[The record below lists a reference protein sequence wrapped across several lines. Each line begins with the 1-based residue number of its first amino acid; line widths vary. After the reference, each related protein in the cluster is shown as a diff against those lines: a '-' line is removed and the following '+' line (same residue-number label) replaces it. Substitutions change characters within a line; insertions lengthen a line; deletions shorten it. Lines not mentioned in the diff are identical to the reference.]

1 VAQDRNRY
9 EEALNKGHSY
19 IWDQQWPEAIQAF
32 ETAAKEFPQE
42 PAPYAGLGM
51 VYAELGQFRKALD
64 SYKTAARHSQGDIIH
79 LKPIA
84 ELQEQLGMLPQ
95 AGQTH
100 QAIGEIQLRLQK
112 IDEAVTHWLRATRL
126 DSHALLAH
134 QRLAA
139 VYQRQGQ
146 IPNAVHEYLAAA
158 RILQEQGQHDKAME
172 ACQTALRLDP
182 RHSEA
187 LTAVEFLQHGQ
198 TLPAPAELAAPLPAS
213 APPSSLVDSSWSDGE
228 AKEGSSSP
236 VQDAQRMAME
246 QLAEVIFDDSD
257 DDEETDFRGGLNKLE
272 RDALITQALDYQ
284 TRGMTNEAISAYERA
299 IAGGITG
306 AAAHFNLGLLLQEKM
321 RFEDAI
327 GEFEIS
333 VRDQHYR
340 LASHFALGESY
351 RGRGRIEKAIEHFIT
366 ALKIVDL
373 GTVQHDQ
380 ADRLIELYENL
391 ADSLLTKGE
400 SEQAIG
406 FTNSLVEF
414 LSHKGWED
422 KVKEA
427 RVRLDTLSGGRTM
440 ILGDILTAGSQYVL
454 ESLYLGQEYARRG
467 FYSSAIEET
476 YRAIQLSPDYLPA
489 HLQLGDLLSQQDRRE
504 AAVMKFLA
512 IGDTYRARSDVNG
525 AIFAY
530 ERAAEI
536 APLDLTLKGR
546 LIDLLKRHGD
556 IDRSLKHYI
565 AMGEAYYQL
574 AQVDKARESYQ
585 EALQLAPRGTPEK
598 KWRVQL
604 LRLIAD
610 IDVQR
615 FDWRR
620 ALSAYQELH
629 KEDPTNERVAIT
641 LVDLYYKVG
650 QPESGLRELDRYL
663 IYLVKSG
670 RGAKVE
676 GILNDMIQQRPT
688 DPGPVDRLIRLYTQR
703 KQVDKAIKLLDQLGE
718 AQLNAG
724 EMAKAVQTIE
734 RLLTLNPPNLT
745 DYQQLL
751 AELKR
756 Q

>member
-1 VAQDRNRY
+1 MRY
-9 EEALNKGHSY
+9 EEALNRGHSY
-19 IWDQQWPEAIQAF
+19 SWDQQWPEAIEAF
-32 ETAAKEFPQE
+32 RTAVKEFPQE

-51 VYAELGQFRKALD
+51 AYAELGQLSKALD
-64 SYKTAARHSQGDIIH
+64 NYKTAARYSKGDIIH

-84 ELQEQLGMLPQ
+84 ELQEQIGMSVE

-126 DSHALLAH
+126 APDALLSH
-134 QRLAA
+134 QRLAS

-146 IPNAVHEYLAAA
+146 TPNAVQEYLAMA
-158 RILQEQGQHDKAME
+158 RIFQMQGQSDKAME

-187 LTAVEFLQHGQ
+187 LTALEFLQHGH
-198 TLPAPAELAAPLPAS
+198 PLPEPTELPTPIPAS
-213 APPSSLVDSSWSDGE
+213 SPLGSLEENVWSGNDDKGD
-228 AKEGSSSP
+228 SSSP
-236 VQDAQRMAME
+236 VQDAQRKA
-246 QLAEVIFDDSD
+246 LAELAGVIFDESED
-257 DDEETDFRGGLNKLE
+257 DDEQDLGGIAKLE

-284 TRGMTNEAISAYERA
+284 TKGMVNEAISFYERA
-299 IAGGITG
+299 IAAGVTSP
-306 AAAHFNLGLLLQEKM
+306 AAHFNLGLLLQEKM
-321 RFEDAI
+321 RFDEAI
-327 GEFEIS
+327 REFETT
-333 VRDQHYR
+333 VKDPDFR

-373 GTVQHDQ
+373 DTVQHDQ

-400 SEQAIG
+400 SEQAVG
-406 FTNSLVEF
+406 FANSLVEF
-414 LSHKGWED
+414 LSRKGWKD
-422 KVKEA
+422 KVKDA
-427 RVRLDTLSGGRTM
+427 RTRLDSLSGGRTM
-440 ILGDILTAGSQYVL
+440 ILGDILTAGSQHVL
-454 ESLYLGQEYARRG
+454 ESLYLGQEYARRS

-489 HLQLGDLLSQQDRRE
+489 HMQLGDLLAQQNRPE
-504 AAVMKFLA
+504 AAVMKFMVV
-512 IGDTYRARSDVNG
+512 GDAYRARGDING

-530 ERAAEI
+530 ERSADI
-536 APLDLTLKGR
+536 SPMDLNLKGR

-556 IDRSLKHYI
+556 IDRSLEHYI
-565 AMGEAYYQL
+565 AMGEVYYQL

-585 EALQLAPRGTPEK
+585 EALKLAPRGAPEK
-598 KWRVQL
+598 KWRVRL

-610 IDVQR
+610 IDLQR

-620 ALSAYQELH
+620 ALAAYQELH
-629 KEDPTNERVAIT
+629 KEDPTDERATIT

-670 RGAKVE
+670 RGGKVE
-676 GILNDMIQQRPT
+676 GILTDMLQQRPT
-688 DPGPVDRLIRLYTQR
+688 DSGAADRLLRLYGQR
-703 KQVDKAIKLLDQLGE
+703 KQIDQAIKLLDQLGE

-724 EMAKAVQTIE
+724 ETAKAIQTIE
-734 RLLTLNPPNLT
+734 KLLKLNPPNRG
-745 DYQQLL
+745 DYEQLL
-751 AELKR
+751 TELRK